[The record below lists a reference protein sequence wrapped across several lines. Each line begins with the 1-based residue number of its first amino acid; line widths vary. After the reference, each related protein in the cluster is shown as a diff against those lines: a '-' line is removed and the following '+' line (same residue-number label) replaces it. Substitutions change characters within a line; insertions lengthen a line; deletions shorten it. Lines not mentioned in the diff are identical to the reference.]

1 MYYKFN
7 LKHETL
13 NFCHEGMKDQIE
25 IKKGCPTSYKSQQ
38 YGLSKIIG
46 FHDPLPRYDLTGR
59 PDNVGK
65 RDMNN
70 DFSQKYYI
78 VKSIQDKNV
87 A

>member
-1 MYYKFN
+1 
-7 LKHETL
+7 
-13 NFCHEGMKDQIE
+13 MKEQ

-38 YGLSKIIG
+38 CILFKIIG

-59 PDNVGK
+59 SDNIGK
-65 RDMNN
+65 REMNN